1 MIAYECKRWAD
12 RRTEKRRALP
22 DLWRGVPKRPCALG
36 RAEYRPGAMVEPG
49 FVTLAKIVGTLLLCM
64 GIIPF
69 VFLLAPGDR
78 SEPNETFDGD

>member
-1 MIAYECKRWAD
+1 MCVQKTG
-12 RRTEKRRALP
+12 RRPLAEAAGFT
-22 DLWRGVPKRPCALG
+22 DLWQRAPDSPCAPA
-36 RAEYRPGAMVEPG
+36 RAGYRPGAMVEPG

-69 VFLLAPGDR
+69 LFLLAPGDR